1 MQNEQKASSFMKR
14 WAYNA
19 AKKTLTVEMITSN
32 RLYVYQDVP
41 QEVYDGL
48 AAAESAGRYY
58 GQNIK
63 NKFACLIEEP
73 FLEDGPPAA

>member
-1 MQNEQKASSFMKR
+1 MNRKQVVSSNGGPTTQPKR
-14 WAYNA
+14 P
-19 AKKTLTVEMITSN
+19 LTVEMITSN